1 MCGTKQSPSA
11 AVNGSRK
18 VVKAIKK
25 GAIRKMTRNQKNFLD
40 IFNKYQF
47 EVKSLQETVETKF
60 KKINIFEEKLLK
72 LAQELQDSSSN
83 IYLEKDNTH
92 QQNTI
97 TFDSSPNHNDF
108 YQLESN
114 DEFED
119 FEHASSVFSSL
130 NNSFMEPI
138 IDIHINDDENEECD
152 ELARD
157 DNIHTIEGE
166 SVEQNVNFKYE
177 KNIRKT
183 AYPVTSKTEF
193 VQLVEKFKQ
202 NNNLILEKVGENV
215 FALNVREDDT
225 VLGYQC
231 SIEGCNYMHYLRA
244 QVNRHFK
251 NYHSKTC
258 NHCNQRFKRP
268 IDLLIHLNENNLN
281 ESFVHNACR

>member
-1 MCGTKQSPSA
+1 MSPPTYCAKESSST
-11 AVNGSRK
+11 AVNGHRK
-18 VVKAIKK
+18 IVRAIKK
-25 GAIRKMTRNQKNFLD
+25 GAIRKMICNQKNFLD
-40 IFNKYQF
+40 IFNKYQC
-47 EVKSLQETVETKF
+47 EVKSLQETIETKF
-60 KKINIFEEKLLK
+60 KKINVFEEKLLK
-72 LAQELQDSSSN
+72 LSQELQDSSCS
-83 IYLEKDNTH
+83 IYLDKDNTH
-92 QQNTI
+92 QQNAI
-97 TFDSSPNHNDF
+97 TFESLSNHNDS

-119 FEHASSVFSSL
+119 FEHTSSV
-130 NNSFMEPI
+130 FMEPI
-138 IDIHINDDENEECD
+138 IDIHISDENED
-152 ELARD
+152 ELSK
-157 DNIHTIEGE
+157 DNNIQPIENE
-166 SVEQNVNFKYE
+166 SFEQNASFKYE
-177 KNIRKT
+177 KNRKV

-202 NNNLILEKVGENV
+202 NNNLVLEKVGENV

-268 IDLLIHLNENNLN
+268 IDLLIHQNENNLN
-281 ESFVHNACR
+281 ENFVHNSCR